1 MVVQWRRFGANSVGS
16 GSALDGELLDE
27 LLLSPI
33 LKVAGILDMVLSLV
47 PVHLPSTQKF
57 IERTIRNPVWILLYL
72 TIFFILGT
80 EYVIKERFSTLPKLN
95 VLGNECFQYEIG
107 YVVVT
112 FVFLAYATLDFQKCY
127 DFYGH
132 KFDRLPH
139 PKVRSRA
146 LFCIVL
152 WCGMAWI
159 IFKFSALRGNVEV
172 LFAMIAFPFLCV
184 IGNWTIRNW
193 AANDYVFLI
202 DLNVQGIRPMSFD
215 NQLKLLSDQALD
227 AVDITKWWPRLKTFI
242 IDWLNRFRNSFF
254 TATGM
259 GLFFVVLFSQ
269 RQYIHIL
276 TV

>member
-1 MVVQWRRFGANSVGS
+1 MLSEYQWYFGSKYFYGAGCVVYVMFAMLLVYHITSSQWPTLKPRQIVRKNYLVFCHSGCTVVPLRRRSVGG

-95 VLGNECFQYEIG
+95 VLDKECFQYEIG

-112 FVFLAYATLDFQKCY
+112 FVFLAYPTLDFQKCY

-139 PKVRSRA
+139 H
-146 LFCIVL
+146 
-152 WCGMAWI
+152 
-159 IFKFSALRGNVEV
+159 KFERGHCFV
-172 LFAMIAFPFLCV
+172 LFFGAE
-184 IGNWTIRNW
+184 
-193 AANDYVFLI
+193 
-202 DLNVQGIRPMSFD
+202 
-215 NQLKLLSDQALD
+215 
-227 AVDITKWWPRLKTFI
+227 
-242 IDWLNRFRNSFF
+242 WL
-254 TATGM
+254 
-259 GLFFVVLFSQ
+259 GLFSNLVHCVK
-269 RQYIHIL
+269 IL
-276 TV
+276 KFCL

>member
-1 MVVQWRRFGANSVGS
+1 MADFKAEANSKEKKLSSVLPQWLYSGAASGANSVGS
-16 GSALDGELLDE
+16 GSALDGELSRRTFTE
-27 LLLSPI
+27 SI

-95 VLGNECFQYEIG
+95 VLGKECFQYEIG

-139 PKVRSRA
+139 KSE
-146 LFCIVL
+146 
-152 WCGMAWI
+152 
-159 IFKFSALRGNVEV
+159 RGHCFV
-172 LFAMIAFPFLCV
+172 LFFGAE
-184 IGNWTIRNW
+184 
-193 AANDYVFLI
+193 
-202 DLNVQGIRPMSFD
+202 
-215 NQLKLLSDQALD
+215 
-227 AVDITKWWPRLKTFI
+227 
-242 IDWLNRFRNSFF
+242 WL
-254 TATGM
+254 
-259 GLFFVVLFSQ
+259 GLFSSLVHCVE
-269 RQYIHIL
+269 IL
-276 TV
+276 KFCL